1 VSQSPEYTATSAAPA
16 ASQRLAEHGKPL
28 AVRTALGLT
37 SLVIGANLAGS
48 AVVAFVLLSLNTGTP
63 PGERMVVLV
72 VGGAYAFTSIAGG
85 TVIGVLLHRR
95 TLLWLARGDRP
106 TPREARRAL
115 RTPIDLALITG
126 GLWILGGLV
135 MGSLIAGLG
144 GDWDQIIG
152 LAGGLVLAGLSTAG
166 VTYLLVARF
175 NRPVTQLALASYPP
189 RESIM
194 LSVRTRLLLNWL
206 LTTGIPVLAIIL
218 VLVAPHGRGH
228 VRGAAIA
235 LGVVALAVGISS
247 TALAAR
253 AIGVP
258 LRNLLNVLHQVGN
271 GSLDAVVVVDD
282 AGEIGRL
289 QDGVNEMVAGLRER
303 DRIHDLFGRHVGPA
317 VAQEALRHGVTLSG
331 ESREVVALF
340 VDITGSTA
348 LTRKTDP
355 RAFVAMLNRFF
366 GIVVAAVESAG
377 GLVNKFEGDA
387 ALCIFGAPVELD
399 DPATA
404 ALRVA
409 RRIYTEVQ
417 AAGEVEIG
425 IGVAAGPVVAGQVGA
440 ATRLEY
446 TVIGDAV
453 NEAARLTEQAKQC
466 AAGLLASGEVVDA
479 AAPEERRHWREA
491 DVVNLR
497 GRDAPTRTFRAID
510 VAVADAEVQSQ

>member
-1 VSQSPEYTATSAAPA
+1 VNPPPDVAAPPTISGGTRPSPELGLPFAI
-16 ASQRLAEHGKPL
+16 
-28 AVRTALGLT
+28 RTALGLT
-37 SLVIGANLAGS
+37 SLVIGANIFGS
-48 AVVAFVLLSLNTGTP
+48 AVVAFVLISLNTGTP
-63 PGERMVVLV
+63 RGERVVVLS
-72 VGGAYAFTSIAGG
+72 VGGTYALASIAGG
-85 TVIGVLLHRR
+85 TVIGIVLHSR
-95 TLLWLARGDRP
+95 TLHWLARGDRP
-106 TPREARRAL
+106 TRSEAHRAL

-126 GLWILGGLV
+126 GLWMLGGLV
-135 MGSLIAGLG
+135 MGSLVAGLG
-144 GDWDQIIG
+144 GSWDQVIG

-166 VTYLLVARF
+166 VSYLLVARF
-175 NRPVTQLALASYPP
+175 NRPVTQLALTYFPP
-189 RESIM
+189 RESFM
-194 LSVRTRLLLNWL
+194 LSVRSRLLLNWL
-206 LTTGIPVLAIIL
+206 LTTGIPVLGIIL
-218 VLVAPHGRGH
+218 VLAAPDSRGH

-235 LGVVALAVGISS
+235 LAVVALAVGVFS

-258 LRNLLNVLHQVGN
+258 LRNLLEVLRRVGA
-271 GSLDAVVVVDD
+271 GSLDTAVAVDD

-317 VAQEALRHGVTLSG
+317 VAQQALQHGVTLSG

-348 LTRKTDP
+348 LTRTTDP
-355 RAFVAMLNRFF
+355 REFVAMLNRFF
-366 GIVVAAVESAG
+366 GVVVAAVEAAG

-409 RRIYTEVQ
+409 RRICAEVG

-425 IGVAAGPVVAGQVGA
+425 VGVAAGPVVAGQVGA

-453 NEAARLTEQAKQC
+453 NEAARLTDLAKSESV
-466 AAGLLASGEVVDA
+466 AVLASGEVVDA
-479 AAPEERRHWREA
+479 ASPEERRLWRESG
-491 DVVNLR
+491 VVQLR
-497 GRDAPTRTFRAID
+497 GRHAPTRTY
-510 VAVADAEVQSQ
+510 VPMSLT